1 MTDNNPYVTPPPPP
15 PPPAPKAGWFDPG
28 IPNVQLIYV
37 LYLISFAVGITG
49 LVAIILA
56 YINRGKS
63 EAWVETHYSWAIRTF
78 WIGMLYAFISLI
90 LMVIGIGFI
99 LMFVVAIWVVI
110 RCVIGLQAASRNEP
124 IKNPQ
129 SWIV

>member
-1 MTDNNPYVTPPPPP
+1 M
-15 PPPAPKAGWFDPG
+15 
-28 IPNVQLIYV
+28 
-37 LYLISFAVGITG
+37 LYLVSFVVGVTG
-49 LVAIILA
+49 LVAIVLA

-63 EAWVETHYSWAIRTF
+63 EAWVETHYTWAIRTF
-78 WIGMLYAFISLI
+78 WIGLLYGFISAL
-90 LMVIGIGFI
+90 LMFIGIGFI